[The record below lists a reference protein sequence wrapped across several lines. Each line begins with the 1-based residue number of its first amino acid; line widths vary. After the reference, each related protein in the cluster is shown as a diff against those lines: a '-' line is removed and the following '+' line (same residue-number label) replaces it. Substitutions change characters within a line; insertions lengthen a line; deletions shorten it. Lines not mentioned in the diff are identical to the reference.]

1 MNSSE
6 LIKKKRDGESLTEA
20 EINFLIS
27 GYTENKIPDYQF
39 SAFLMAAFI
48 NGMNVEETSFL
59 TKAMLHRDLLQCAND
74 FAAGKR
80 IMCNIA
86 GWSSLIK

>member
-39 SAFLMAAFI
+39 PLF
-48 NGMNVEETSFL
+48 
-59 TKAMLHRDLLQCAND
+59 
-74 FAAGKR
+74 
-80 IMCNIA
+80 
-86 GWSSLIK
+86 